1 MIDVRP
7 RLPPWRVSTVGM
19 GNFSGSNLPQ
29 SNIASA
35 VPENG
40 TWPTDEQAK
49 VRLFT
54 LSKWDLTRHGN
65 GSKVIVNRC
74 IPIAET
80 EVVCELSADLN
91 WITGDTRIEAVF
103 QGKGGDWKMIAA
115 KNR

>member
-1 MIDVRP
+1 M
-7 RLPPWRVSTVGM
+7 
-19 GNFSGSNLPQ
+19 
-29 SNIASA
+29 
-35 VPENG
+35 
-40 TWPTDEQAK
+40 
-49 VRLFT
+49 
-54 LSKWDLTRHGN
+54 
-65 GSKVIVNRC
+65 IVNRC